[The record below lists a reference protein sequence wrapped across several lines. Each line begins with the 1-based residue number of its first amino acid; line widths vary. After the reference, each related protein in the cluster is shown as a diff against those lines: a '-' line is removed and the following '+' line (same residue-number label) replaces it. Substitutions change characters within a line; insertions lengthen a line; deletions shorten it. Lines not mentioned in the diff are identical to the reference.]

1 MIIDSV
7 TTTAHPAKQQSKDST
22 SSHSTR
28 QAIDTRLKSPSVPLH
43 QATEERLKSM
53 PVTEDR
59 LKQSPTKLESFVQS
73 YPDIGAIDTDQPQPV
88 SPGLDYYQERA
99 EDFRRRNPGMQP
111 PDYYMEYG
119 DKYAHRFAS
128 LDQTDLSVDGL
139 AWRDRTL
146 SALQQAI
153 EDKRA
158 EDPEAF
164 AELERDPEAFKAF
177 AYATHPDAYVDSGL
191 FDLPAQDIAVI
202 AATPDL
208 GDVLTRD
215 GIDQTLETLGKIDAR
230 DVADMVMATAEQT
243 LRDMPGAV
251 TREAERIMDRFT
263 HHSDW
268 SRFPP
273 LPSFPQVPN
282 PFG

>member
-1 MIIDSV
+1 MTIDSV
-7 TTTAHPAKQQSKDST
+7 PRTLPSAKQPKTDST
-22 SSHSTR
+22 PPRATR
-28 QAIDTRLKSPSVPLH
+28 QAIRTDSKHPLDKAQQTTEDRLKNMSV
-43 QATEERLKSM
+43 A
-53 PVTEDR
+53 EDR
-59 LKQSPTKLESFVQS
+59 LKQSSTKLESFAQS
-73 YPDIGAIDTDQPQPV
+73 YAGVGSVDANQPQPV

-99 EDFRRRNPGMQP
+99 EDFRRRNPGMEP
-111 PDYYMEYG
+111 PDYYMDYG

-128 LDQTDLSVDGL
+128 LDQTDLSADGL

-146 SALQQAI
+146 NALQQAI

-191 FDLPAQDIAVI
+191 FDLSAQDIAVI

-215 GIDQTLETLGKIDAR
+215 GIDQTLETLGKVDAQ
-230 DVADMVMATAEQT
+230 DLADMAVATAEQT
-243 LRDMPGAV
+243 LKESPGAV
-251 TREAERIMDRFT
+251 GREAERILDRFM
-263 HHSDW
+263 HHTDW

-273 LPSFPQVPN
+273 LPSFPQVPGL
-282 PFG
+282 FG